1 MLASSQLGQS
11 PVSSSQSSSGTPPK
25 QRVQTIDIQWVF
37 FFLSRIFP
45 QSFFLDTVHGQKSS
59 HILPS
64 SQSGFFLFNHC
75 NLPGYWLRPVI
86 QPLAETTSL
95 LIMISWGF
103 PFFYH
108 EPYQPQRI
116 NTVGVSF
123 KTTPMGTIICKST
136 VHGLGLIP

>member
-45 QSFFLDTVHGQKSS
+45 PSFFRYCPRAEIQS
-59 HILPS
+59 HTIFVTKWVFSFLPLQPPGILATASHPATGRDYES
-64 SQSGFFLFNHC
+64 PHIVGF
-75 NLPGYWLRPVI
+75 
-86 QPLAETTSL
+86 S
-95 LIMISWGF
+95 
-103 PFFYH
+103 FFYH
-108 EPYQPQRI
+108 EPYQLQRI
-116 NTVGVSF
+116 NTAGGSF